1 MANGI
6 ITAVNYIPGLEF
18 DKFEYSE
25 FKPMK
30 IDAPAEPP
38 PEDIMPDTSGSD
50 ETLAKI
56 EEIKTGFNKKEEI
69 EKIEEAKFLLYVNEQ
84 LNYVTNDGVTG
95 YMPNANDFLMF
106 SKYSQ
111 ESGEVTGYYAKAKF
125 VNNSKEK
132 AEIFAVSSEVIIN
145 SK

>member
-1 MANGI
+1 MI
-6 ITAVNYIPGLEF
+6 IIELNNIKDLNVSLQVG
-18 DKFEYSE
+18 
-25 FKPMK
+25 
-30 IDAPAEPP
+30 DAIYATP
-38 PEDIMPDTSGSD
+38 TSKQTG
-50 ETLAKI
+50 AKDREAYQI
-56 EEIKTGFNKKEEI
+56 GKTYLVGVLKKI
-69 EKIEEAKFLLYVNEQ
+69 EKIEEAKFFLYVNEQ
-84 LNYVTNDGVTG
+84 LNDVTNDGGTG